1 MCSIK
6 VSPKMVPKERP
17 RAMVKNFAVA
27 AVVAAVALVLVFPA
41 PGGSQ
46 EIEVGE
52 VMSRIEGAY
61 TEVVNSLL
69 IFPVQEMGDE
79 APFDKISERLGEI
92 AETARLL
99 PRIENY
105 EDDSSFRNFAGGLE
119 KRAGEMAAL
128 AKKKSQAESITALA
142 RLQAAC
148 LECHKNFR
156 F

>member
-1 MCSIK
+1 
-6 VSPKMVPKERP
+6 
-17 RAMVKNFAVA
+17 MVKNFAL
-27 AVVAAVALVLVFPA
+27 AAVAVAVALALVFPA

-52 VMSRIEGAY
+52 VMSRMEGAY

-69 IFPVQEMGDE
+69 VFPVQESGGE
-79 APFDKISERLGEI
+79 APFGKISERLGEI

-105 EDDSSFRNFAGGLE
+105 KDDNSFRNFADGLE

-128 AKKKSQAESITALA
+128 AEKKSQAESIAALA

-148 LECHKNFR
+148 LECHQDFR